1 MILCSDPGKQATK
14 YQKEIKK
21 VINRVLSSNSN
32 ILGQELYEL
41 EKEVKDN
48 PSEEAKKALEW
59 EVHELS
65 KAIHIIVKCV
75 TSSIEENE

>member
-1 MILCSDPGKQATK
+1 MKMTTK
-14 YQKEIKK
+14 AALRKIKG
-21 VINRVLSSNSN
+21 ICFSHLH
-32 ILGQELYEL
+32 EL
-41 EKEVKDN
+41 EKEAKDN

-59 EVHELS
+59 EIHELS